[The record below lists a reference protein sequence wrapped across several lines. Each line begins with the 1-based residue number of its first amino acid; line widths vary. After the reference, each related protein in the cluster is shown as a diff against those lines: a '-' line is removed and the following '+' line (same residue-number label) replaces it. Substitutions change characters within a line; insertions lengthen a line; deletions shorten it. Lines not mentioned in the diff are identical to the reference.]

1 MKPPQDLNGF
11 LHRSRRKK
19 SAAEHRFAQSR
30 HLPVFMDFPQT
41 PPMKSCNLKRHT
53 PWQDDLAMDSYERLI
68 RVIFWL
74 WKRDWGLSFLLA
86 FASFLIFM
94 PALGGPL
101 EALFEGPVF
110 RTGVY
115 VGTIVFPNSATR
127 GPNGF

>member
-1 MKPPQDLNGF
+1 M
-11 LHRSRRKK
+11 H
-19 SAAEHRFAQSR
+19 
-30 HLPVFMDFPQT
+30 
-41 PPMKSCNLKRHT
+41 
-53 PWQDDLAMDSYERLI
+53 SYERLI

-74 WKRDWGLSFLLA
+74 WKWDWGLSFLLA

-127 GPNGF
+127 GPNGFYLVPLFGAE

>member
-1 MKPPQDLNGF
+1 
-11 LHRSRRKK
+11 
-19 SAAEHRFAQSR
+19 
-30 HLPVFMDFPQT
+30 
-41 PPMKSCNLKRHT
+41 
-53 PWQDDLAMDSYERLI
+53 MDSYERLI

-127 GPNGF
+127 GTNGFYLAGISHKEIEKGCRFWHNSFVEK